1 MYRVTL
7 DSNIYVSALN
17 FGGVPIR
24 VLGMARAGIV
34 QIDISPA
41 ILSETFGVLRDK
53 FNWPGYRLHD
63 AREKLMRM
71 TRLVEPTLRLEGIT
85 DDPDDHRIVEC
96 AVTAGSDHRQGRGG
110 VEPHSGS
117 DRPERRKQ
125 GGESRH
131 CPEPLG

>member
-1 MYRVTL
+1 M
-7 DSNIYVSALN
+7 N

-63 AREKLMRM
+63 AREKPMRM
-71 TRLVEPTLRLEGIT
+71 TRFVEPTLRLEGIT
-85 DDPDDHRIVEC
+85 DDPDDHRILEC
-96 AVTAGSDHRQGRGG
+96 AVTAGSEYILTHDNDLLW
-110 VEPHSGS
+110 V
-117 DRPERRKQ
+117 
-125 GGESRH
+125 GEFAGISIITVAKFLDL
-131 CPEPLG
+131 EA